1 MIHPILK
8 QMQSK
13 QPQDARRG
21 ARVESAGDAL
31 KFPVLSL
38 NQIAVGSLGVSVVV
52 LGVKYVAFLLTGSV
66 ALYSDALESI
76 INVATALAAIVAI
89 RIAARP
95 PDDEH
100 PYGHHKAE
108 YLSAVAVGVL
118 IILAA
123 LAIMHEAYLGFRAPR
138 AIEAP
143 GAGLAVS
150 MGATLLNG
158 LWSRF
163 LVLQGRAHRSAALK
177 ADGKHLMSDVVT
189 SLGVLAGVTLVVV
202 TGIEWLD
209 PALAGLV
216 ALHVLWSGGGVVRD
230 NVSAL
235 MDEAAPAEELSRIRE
250 IIASSGAGS
259 IEAHALRTRHA
270 GKATFID
277 FHLVVFSAMTVG
289 EAHDICDR
297 IEDALKAELPGA
309 LINIHVEPESK
320 TKQAGIVMA

>member
-1 MIHPILK
+1 MIRPILVK
-8 QMQSK
+8 MQSK

-21 ARVESAGDAL
+21 ARVASAGDAVKL
-31 KFPVLSL
+31 PVLSL
-38 NQIAVGSLGVSVVV
+38 NQIALGSLGVSLVV
-52 LGVKYVAFLLTGSV
+52 LGVKYVAFLLTGSI

-76 INVATALAAIVAI
+76 INVATATAAIVAI
-89 RIAARP
+89 RIAALP
-95 PDDEH
+95 PDEEH

-123 LAIMHEAYLGFRAPR
+123 LAIMREAYMGFLAPR
-138 AIEAP
+138 QIEAP

-177 ADGKHLMSDVVT
+177 ADGKHLLADVVT
-189 SLGVLAGVTLVVV
+189 SLGVLVGVTLVIV

-209 PALAGLV
+209 PAIAGLV
-216 ALHVLWSGGGVVRD
+216 ALHVLWSGGGVVKA

-235 MDEAAPAEELSRIRE
+235 MDEAAPADELSRIRE
-250 IIASSGAGS
+250 IIAGSGAGS

-277 FHLVVFSAMTVG
+277 FHLVVSSAMTVG
-289 EAHDICDR
+289 AAHDICDR

-309 LINIHVEPESK
+309 LVNIHVEPESK
-320 TKQAGIVMA
+320 AKHEGIVMP